1 MSVHRRSERE
11 AAPACRV
18 AGSRY
23 PWVSLPALGPT
34 HIPANQRSPSVF
46 RPRSGI
52 GEDSVDKTSGA
63 QDGCQAP
70 SEHRWRLSV
79 SGRLA
84 SCSRSDRQCA
94 PPAARPKGPRF
105 SSRKQRGEPASA
117 RMAGQLGCTRLRVG
131 RRRAAQTRR
140 LERMQDPVAVH
151 RSTSNCS
158 PQSSCLGLMSL
169 SPLMLACRVRRDVF
183 DVEHLVT
190 RGRPAGYYS
199 RDRYRGDVE
208 GWSPRR
214 GPE

>member
-52 GEDSVDKTSGA
+52 GEDSVDRTSGA

-105 SSRKQRGEPASA
+105 SSRRQRGEPASA
-117 RMAGQLGCTRLRVG
+117 RMAGQLGLVSPLIFASSWRTDQPRKRFDEAAIVSRSDALVSARRDRHCRSLGPGALALRLVRASCCSPRVRPSGG
-131 RRRAAQTRR
+131 RR
-140 LERMQDPVAVH
+140 AV
-151 RSTSNCS
+151 
-158 PQSSCLGLMSL
+158 
-169 SPLMLACRVRRDVF
+169 
-183 DVEHLVT
+183 
-190 RGRPAGYYS
+190 
-199 RDRYRGDVE
+199 
-208 GWSPRR
+208 
-214 GPE
+214 GPY